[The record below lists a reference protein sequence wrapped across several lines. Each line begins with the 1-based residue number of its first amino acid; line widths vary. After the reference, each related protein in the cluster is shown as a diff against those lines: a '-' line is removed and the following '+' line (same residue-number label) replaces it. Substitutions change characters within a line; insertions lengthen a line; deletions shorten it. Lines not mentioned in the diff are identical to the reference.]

1 MIVDQGDGL
10 RSYDSI
16 WMLLARNRSLL
27 DQSAIANRATA
38 ATAVPAGLRLR
49 TDDYSN
55 LLQVLR

>member
-1 MIVDQGDGL
+1 
-10 RSYDSI
+10 
-16 WMLLARNRSLL
+16 MLLARNRSLL

>member
-10 RSYDSI
+10 QSYASI
-16 WMLLARNRSLL
+16 WMLLARDRSLL
-27 DQSAIANRATA
+27 DRPAIAGRAA
-38 ATAVPAGLRLR
+38 AASAVPAVLRLW